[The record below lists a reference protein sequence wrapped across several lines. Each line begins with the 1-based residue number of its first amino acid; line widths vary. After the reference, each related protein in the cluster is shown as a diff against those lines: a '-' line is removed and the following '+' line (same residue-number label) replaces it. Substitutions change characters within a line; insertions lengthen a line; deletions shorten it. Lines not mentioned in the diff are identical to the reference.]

1 MCSSYSQFYIYL
13 SFSSRNLIYIF
24 FLPFCSSSD
33 FVFEKCSRSNFY
45 PDLEDVHKF
54 TFIYMYIKR
63 FGDYKVYKN
72 IQWKFMLHIELR
84 TTNETSCTNLFPRKL
99 ITCPTFHVCPTFGD
113 SPLFVVISGLWE
125 DECSRCLGYQVLRW
139 RRSDHQTG
147 RNEWLAHL
155 NQSDVIA

>member
-113 SPLFVVISGLWE
+113 SPYRSG
-125 DECSRCLGYQVLRW
+125 SVSHMTVL
-139 RRSDHQTG
+139 
-147 RNEWLAHL
+147 LAL
-155 NQSDVIA
+155 DGMKKFIFGSADA